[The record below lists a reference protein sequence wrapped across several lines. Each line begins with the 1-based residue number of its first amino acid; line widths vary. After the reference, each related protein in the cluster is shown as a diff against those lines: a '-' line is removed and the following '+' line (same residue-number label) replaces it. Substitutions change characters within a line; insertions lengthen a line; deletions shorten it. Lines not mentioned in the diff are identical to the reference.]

1 MSDYLRRCGWQT
13 EAGALRPAV
22 EVEGQLLRRAL
33 DLARELG
40 AARRSPRANSGL
52 NVARTAQTFDLA
64 QHGADVDGEAAD
76 G

>member
-1 MSDYLRRCGWQT
+1 VSRD
-13 EAGALRPAV
+13 P
-22 EVEGQLLRRAL
+22 VEGQLQRRAL

-40 AARRSPRANSGL
+40 LTPLPASKLGL

-64 QHGADVDGEAAD
+64 RHWEDLDGEAAA